1 MLAVRTGKG
10 NRKEVPGDGV
20 RGLKADMAEER
31 VSRAGQMPTPLT
43 GQGRDPAMF
52 TDAL

>member
-10 NRKEVPGDGV
+10 DDGV
-20 RGLKADMAEER
+20 RGLKAGMAGETVGR
-31 VSRAGQMPTPLT
+31 VGGSVQLPMPRT

-52 TDAL
+52 TEAL